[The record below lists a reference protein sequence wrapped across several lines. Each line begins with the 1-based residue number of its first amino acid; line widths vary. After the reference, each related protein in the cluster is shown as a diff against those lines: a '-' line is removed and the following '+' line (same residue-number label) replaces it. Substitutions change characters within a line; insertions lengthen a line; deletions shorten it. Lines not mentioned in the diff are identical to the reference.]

1 MLFNDEGKEYLSDF
15 LEAIRLTG
23 QTMTAGDVI
32 IDSLRSRLIVKYSD
46 EMKGEVMRSH
56 NLYSAP
62 RLEQ

>member
-15 LEAIRLTG
+15 LEVIRLTG

-32 IDSLRSRLIVKYSD
+32 AYSLRSRLIVKYSD
-46 EMKGEVMRSH
+46 EMKGDVMKSH
-56 NLYSAP
+56 NLYSAS